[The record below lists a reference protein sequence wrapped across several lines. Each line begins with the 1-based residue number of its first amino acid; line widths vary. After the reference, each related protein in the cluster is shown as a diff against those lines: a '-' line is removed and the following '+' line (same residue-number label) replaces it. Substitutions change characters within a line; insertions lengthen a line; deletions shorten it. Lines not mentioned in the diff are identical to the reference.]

1 MSKTFMYLIVTIVTY
16 LLIVKGLGVI
26 EATDEEKEQS
36 NKTDSKGTLENDVS
50 KGAAGQQRYRFGAP
64 YSNDVQEQ
72 STNKA
77 ADDLSNKIKNDLSYT
92 M

>member
-1 MSKTFMYLIVTIVTY
+1 MSKTFMYLIVTIVAY

-26 EATDEEKEQS
+26 ETTDETD
-36 NKTDSKGTLENDVS
+36 KTDDKGTLENGSAD
-50 KGAAGQQRYRFGAP
+50 KQKYRFGAP
-64 YSNDVQEQ
+64 YSNKVQEE
-72 STNKA
+72 SASKA

>member
-26 EATDEEKEQS
+26 GASDEDSDET
-36 NKTDSKGTLENDVS
+36 NKTDSKGTLEN
-50 KGAAGQQRYRFGAP
+50 GAAGKKKYRFGAP
-64 YSNDVQEQ
+64 YSNKVQEE
-72 STNKA
+72 SASKA

>member
-16 LLIVKGLGVI
+16 LLIVKGLGAI
-26 EATDEEKEQS
+26 ETTDDDSNET
-36 NKTDSKGTLENDVS
+36 NKTDRTGTLEN
-50 KGAAGQQRYRFGAP
+50 GAAGQQKYHFGPP
-64 YSNDVQEQ
+64 YSKDVQEQ

-92 M
+92 L

>member
-26 EATDEEKEQS
+26 ETTDETD
-36 NKTDSKGTLENDVS
+36 KTDSKGTLENGVS
-50 KGAAGQQRYRFGAP
+50 KRYRFGAP

-72 STNKA
+72 STSKA

>member
-26 EATDEEKEQS
+26 GATDETD
-36 NKTDSKGTLENDVS
+36 KTDSKGTLENGVS
-50 KGAAGQQRYRFGAP
+50 KRYRFGAP

-72 STNKA
+72 SKSEA

>member
-1 MSKTFMYLIVTIVTY
+1 MYLIVTIVTY
-16 LLIVKGLGVI
+16 LLIVKGLGVL
-26 EATDEEKEQS
+26 ETSGEKEQS
-36 NKTDSKGTLENDVS
+36 NKTDSTETLEN
-50 KGAAGQQRYRFGAP
+50 GAAGKKKYRFGAP

-72 STNKA
+72 SKSEA

>member
-1 MSKTFMYLIVTIVTY
+1 MSKTFMYLIVTIVAY

-26 EATDEEKEQS
+26 ETTDETD
-36 NKTDSKGTLENDVS
+36 KTDSKKNETKNNVS

-64 YSNDVQEQ
+64 YSNKVQEE
-72 STNKA
+72 SASKA

-92 M
+92 R

>member
-1 MSKTFMYLIVTIVTY
+1 MSKTFMYLIVTIVAY

-26 EATDEEKEQS
+26 ESSDETD
-36 NKTDSKGTLENDVS
+36 KTDSKGTLEN
-50 KGAAGQQRYRFGAP
+50 GAAGRKKYRFGAP
-64 YSNDVQEQ
+64 YSNKVQEE
-72 STNKA
+72 SASKA

>member
-16 LLIVKGLGVI
+16 LLIVKGLGVLD
-26 EATDEEKEQS
+26 TSGEKEQS
-36 NKTDSKGTLENDVS
+36 NKTGSKGTLENGVS

-72 STNKA
+72 STSKA

>member
-1 MSKTFMYLIVTIVTY
+1 MSKTFMYLIVTIVSY

-26 EATDEEKEQS
+26 GSSDETD
-36 NKTDSKGTLENDVS
+36 KTDSKGTLEN
-50 KGAAGQQRYRFGAP
+50 GAAGQQKYHFGAP
-64 YSNDVQEQ
+64 YSKDVQEQ

>member
-26 EATDEEKEQS
+26 GSSEETD
-36 NKTDSKGTLENDVS
+36 KTDSKVTLEN
-50 KGAAGQQRYRFGAP
+50 GTAGKKKYRFGAP
-64 YSNDVQEQ
+64 YSNKVQEQ
-72 STNKA
+72 SKSEA

>member
-1 MSKTFMYLIVTIVTY
+1 MSNTFMYLIVTIVYY

-26 EATDEEKEQS
+26 GSSDETD
-36 NKTDSKGTLENDVS
+36 KTDSNGTLES
-50 KGAAGQQRYRFGAP
+50 GAAGRKKYRFGAP
-64 YSNDVQEQ
+64 YSNKVQEE
-72 STNKA
+72 SASKA

>member
-26 EATDEEKEQS
+26 GASDEDSNET

-50 KGAAGQQRYRFGAP
+50 NSAAGKKKYRFGAP

>member
-1 MSKTFMYLIVTIVTY
+1 MSKTFMYLIVTIVAY

-26 EATDEEKEQS
+26 ETTDETD
-36 NKTDSKGTLENDVS
+36 KTDSKGTLENGVS
-50 KGAAGQQRYRFGAP
+50 KRYRFGAP

-72 STNKA
+72 STSKA

>member
-26 EATDEEKEQS
+26 ESSDEEKEQS
-36 NKTDSKGTLENDVS
+36 NKTDSKGTLEN
-50 KGAAGQQRYRFGAP
+50 GAAGKKKYRFGAP

-72 STNKA
+72 STSKA

>member
-1 MSKTFMYLIVTIVTY
+1 MSKTFMYLIVTIVAY

-26 EATDEEKEQS
+26 ETSDDDSDETV
-36 NKTDSKGTLENDVS
+36 KTDSKGTLEN
-50 KGAAGQQRYRFGAP
+50 GAAGRKKYRFGAP

-72 STNKA
+72 STSEA

>member
-1 MSKTFMYLIVTIVTY
+1 MYLIVTIVAY

-26 EATDEEKEQS
+26 ETTDET
-36 NKTDSKGTLENDVS
+36 NKTDNKKNETKNDVS

-64 YSNDVQEQ
+64 YSNDVQNQ
-72 STNKA
+72 STSKA

>member
-26 EATDEEKEQS
+26 AATDEDSDETD
-36 NKTDSKGTLENDVS
+36 KTDSKGTLENGVS
-50 KGAAGQQRYRFGAP
+50 QGAAGQQRYRFGAP

-72 STNKA
+72 STSKA

>member
-1 MSKTFMYLIVTIVTY
+1 MSKTFMYLIVTIVAY

-26 EATDEEKEQS
+26 ETTDEDSDETD
-36 NKTDSKGTLENDVS
+36 KTDSKGTLENDVS
-50 KGAAGQQRYRFGAP
+50 QGAAGQQRYRFGAP
-64 YSNDVQEQ
+64 YSNKVQEQ
-72 STNKA
+72 STSKA

>member
-1 MSKTFMYLIVTIVTY
+1 MYLIVTIVTY

>member
-26 EATDEEKEQS
+26 GASDEDSDET
-36 NKTDSKGTLENDVS
+36 NKTDSTETLEN
-50 KGAAGQQRYRFGAP
+50 GAAGQQRYRFGAP

-72 STNKA
+72 STSKA

>member
-26 EATDEEKEQS
+26 VSSDETD
-36 NKTDSKGTLENDVS
+36 KTDSKGTLEN
-50 KGAAGQQRYRFGAP
+50 GAAGRKKYRFGAP
-64 YSNDVQEQ
+64 YSNKVQEE
-72 STNKA
+72 SASKA

>member
-26 EATDEEKEQS
+26 GATDETD
-36 NKTDSKGTLENDVS
+36 KTDSKGTLEN
-50 KGAAGQQRYRFGAP
+50 GAAGKKKYRFGAP
-64 YSNDVQEQ
+64 YSNKVQEE
-72 STNKA
+72 SASKA

>member
-16 LLIVKGLGVI
+16 LLIVKGLGAI
-26 EATDEEKEQS
+26 ETTDNDSDET
-36 NKTDSKGTLENDVS
+36 NKTDSSGTLEN
-50 KGAAGQQRYRFGAP
+50 GAAGQQKYHFGAP
-64 YSNDVQEQ
+64 YSKDVQEQ

>member
-26 EATDEEKEQS
+26 VATDEDSDET
-36 NKTDSKGTLENDVS
+36 NKTDSTGTLEN
-50 KGAAGQQRYRFGAP
+50 GAAGQQKYHFGPP
-64 YSNDVQEQ
+64 YSKDVQEQ
-72 STNKA
+72 SKSEA

>member
-16 LLIVKGLGVI
+16 LLIVKGLGVL
-26 EATDEEKEQS
+26 ETSGEKEQS
-36 NKTDSKGTLENDVS
+36 NKTDSTETLEN
-50 KGAAGQQRYRFGAP
+50 GAAGQQKYHFGAP
-64 YSNDVQEQ
+64 YSKDVQEQ

>member
-1 MSKTFMYLIVTIVTY
+1 MSKTFMYLIVTIVAY

-26 EATDEEKEQS
+26 ETTDEDSDEAD
-36 NKTDSKGTLENDVS
+36 KTDSKGTLENGVS
-50 KGAAGQQRYRFGAP
+50 KRYRFGAP

-72 STNKA
+72 STSKA